1 MLQTFRDKE
10 PFSRNGGT
18 RKERVIV
25 LGWAPALCDG
35 GFLVPTLWL
44 PIIHFFVAFP
54 RVVLSIPLAILAD
67 RFRLTLSLGFRYMLY
82 CSSDFQREEAP

>member
-1 MLQTFRDKE
+1 LS
-10 PFSRNGGT
+10 P
-18 RKERVIV
+18 
-25 LGWAPALCDG
+25 GWAPALCDG

-67 RFRLTLSLGFRYMLY
+67 RLRLTLSLGFRYMLY
-82 CSSDFQREEAP
+82 RSSDFQREEAL